1 MLYTKEQI
9 VEFSKTYF
17 HGKPMLPFMY
27 ATLDNQFFYPESK
40 SYAYAHG
47 RSNNVEVVVIL
58 RTDVFKP
65 EIKEV
70 KEVKEIKPI
79 IEEVIEEKKEIKKSK
94 KNK

>member
-17 HGKPMLPFMY
+17 DGKPMLPFMY

-70 KEVKEIKPI
+70 TEVKEIKPI
-79 IEEVIEEKKEIKKSK
+79 ETEVIEGIVA
-94 KNK
+94 

>member
-17 HGKPMLPFMY
+17 DGKPMLPFMY

-65 EIKEV
+65 EVKEV

>member
-17 HGKPMLPFMY
+17 DGKPMLPFMY

-65 EIKEV
+65 DIKEV

>member
-40 SYAYAHG
+40 TYAYAHG
-47 RSNNVEVVVIL
+47 RSNNVEVIIVL
-58 RTDVFKP
+58 RTDVIKP

-70 KEVKEIKPI
+70 KEIKSI
-79 IEEVIEEKKEIKKSK
+79 IEPKETIIEEKKEVKKTKKSK
-94 KNK
+94 

>member
-17 HGKPMLPFMY
+17 DGKPMLPFMY

-65 EIKEV
+65 EIKEI